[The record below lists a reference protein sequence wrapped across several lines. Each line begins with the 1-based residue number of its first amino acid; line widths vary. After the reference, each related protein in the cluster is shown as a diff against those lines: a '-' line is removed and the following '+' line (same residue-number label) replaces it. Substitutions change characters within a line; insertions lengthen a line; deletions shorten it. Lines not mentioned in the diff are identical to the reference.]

1 MLCVPT
7 LVCDLFPYGS
17 VIPYNKTFITIPK
30 IIEKDKKKLNFQEI
44 LDYDYFYGLKKKKIL
59 I

>member
-17 VIPYNKTFITIPK
+17 VIPQQNIYNTPK
-30 IIEKDKKKLNFQEI
+30 IIEKDKKN
-44 LDYDYFYGLKKKKIL
+44 
-59 I
+59 